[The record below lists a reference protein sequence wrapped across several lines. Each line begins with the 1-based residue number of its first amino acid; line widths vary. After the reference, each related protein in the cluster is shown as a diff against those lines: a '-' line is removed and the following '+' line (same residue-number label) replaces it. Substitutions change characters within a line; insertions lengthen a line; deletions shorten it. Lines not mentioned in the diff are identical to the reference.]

1 MIMIGQ
7 QPWCFWMVFL
17 NAYLI
22 MTDNSRRPDAHQP
35 IGIRTPTKMPMDGDC
50 ESAHLTLR
58 LEASTGLSL
67 QTFFQM
73 LPGQCSDFNV
83 KTSGVGKYWSDPDTT
98 FVSFVGHGRPRLHS
112 NWPKRVIESGAF
124 LAQILSVVGSWVQPG
139 SERSVIAHELHWVY
153 FHSQVL

>member
-1 MIMIGQ
+1 MGWIYNDNDWTATLVLCKTD
-7 QPWCFWMVFL
+7 P
-17 NAYLI
+17 NPYLI
-22 MTDNSRRPDAHQP
+22 MTDNSKSPDAHQS

-67 QTFFQM
+67 QTLKKMQGSVLASTSKPM
-73 LPGQCSDFNV
+73 ALV
-83 KTSGVGKYWSDPDTT
+83 KC
-98 FVSFVGHGRPRLHS
+98 VGHGRPRLHS

-124 LAQILSVVGSWVQPG
+124 LAQIVSVVGSWVQPG
-139 SERSVIAHELHWVY
+139 SEWSVIAHELHWVY